1 MSTPLTN
8 SSVNLS
14 VLCMYHFTSLLSLH
28 LHHVTVCYSGTGD
41 WDVSYSILL
50 APSAQTDFT
59 CKYSLQ
65 CIIKIVDVLLFLLQC
80 QYYTL
85 RKTLGYPA
93 VALSLGRPVAVD
105 LLGLSP
111 SCSPVAPRRG
121 SYCSRP
127 TQSSRSGR
135 AWGIVELLSLSAF
148 LHSHHH
154 TQLPN

>member
-1 MSTPLTN
+1 MTN

-14 VLCMYHFTSLLSLH
+14 VLCMYHSTSLLSLH
-28 LHHVTVCYSGTGD
+28 LHHVTVCYSGAGD
-41 WDVSYSILL
+41 WDVSHSIPL

-65 CIIKIVDVLLFLLQC
+65 CIIQIVDVLLFLLQC
-80 QYYTL
+80 QYCTL
-85 RKTLGYPA
+85 IKTLGYPA
-93 VALSLGRPVAVD
+93 VSPSLGGPAAVD

-111 SCSPVAPRRG
+111 WCSLVVPRWG
-121 SYCSRP
+121 SYCGRP
-127 TQSSRSGR
+127 TQSSKSGR

>member
-1 MSTPLTN
+1 MTN

-14 VLCMYHFTSLLSLH
+14 ILCMYHSTSLFFLH
-28 LHHVTVCYSGTGD
+28 FHHVTVCYSGTGD
-41 WDVSYSILL
+41 WGVSHSIPL

-80 QYYTL
+80 QNYTL
-85 RKTLGYPA
+85 FKTFGYPV
-93 VALSLGRPVAVD
+93 VALSLGGPAAVD
-105 LLGLSP
+105 LLGLPP
-111 SCSPVAPRRG
+111 SCSPEVPRWG
-121 SYCSRP
+121 SYCGRP
-127 TQSSRSGR
+127 TQSSKSGR